1 MESGAACARACLH
14 GRGTHQS
21 SCSAGGRLRQLPAA
35 VSKLPTA
42 GSCGPATPQAGA
54 LFATHTALALHSPAC
69 SRGVHTRLSAWS
81 VGCMARRFISEFL
94 QSLPADTRRALAT
107 VARLEPYKKDQVR
120 VAVNMLGPAP
130 CQPWSVPLCALWR
143 AKAPCRALLLYMA
156 CCSWFSTLGTSPP
169 TSMSPSVGGLTSGPT
184 RQGHTGVSMCL
195 WLAM

>member
-1 MESGAACARACLH
+1 MWSQARPVRARACTTEAH
-14 GRGTHQS
+14 TR
-21 SCSAGGRLRQLPAA
+21 APAQQ
-35 VSKLPTA
+35 VDGC
-42 GSCGPATPQAGA
+42 GSCLLQSVSYCQQLQPCHPAGWCAVCHA
-54 LFATHTALALHSPAC
+54 HSLALHSPAC
-69 SRGVHTRLSAWS
+69 SRGVRTRLSAWS

-120 VAVNMLGPAP
+120 VAVNMLGPAS
-130 CQPWSVPLCALWR
+130 CQPWLVPLCALWR

-169 TSMSPSVGGLTSGPT
+169 TSMSPSAGGSTSGPT
-184 RQGHTGVSMCL
+184 RQGHTGVSRCL